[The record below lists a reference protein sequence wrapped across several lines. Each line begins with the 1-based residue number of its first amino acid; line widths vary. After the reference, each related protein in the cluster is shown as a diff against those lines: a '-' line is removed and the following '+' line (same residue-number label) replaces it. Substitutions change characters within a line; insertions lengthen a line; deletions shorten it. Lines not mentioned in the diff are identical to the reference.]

1 MLAPGSFPQSPK
13 QPGQPLPML
22 LQLVHLFLSYSEL
35 RPEAVLGEELLL
47 PKRSDKKILEEV
59 EGNML
64 HISEV
69 SL

>member
-1 MLAPGSFPQSPK
+1 M
-13 QPGQPLPML
+13 
-22 LQLVHLFLSYSEL
+22 
-35 RPEAVLGEELLL
+35 LGEELLL